1 MFELTQTLWAV
12 ALVAFPVGLF
22 IGVGLMV
29 WRAGGL
35 PTTEGMEYL
44 RTLDEVVRHDRDRT
58 EKLERRAD
66 ATDAH
71 LRALGCD
78 IQPVGKVVV
87 LRGGG

>member
-35 PTTEGMEYL
+35 PVPETMALLDTMVNEHE
-44 RTLDEVVRHDRDRT
+44 RTRDRVAA
-58 EKLERRAD
+58 LEQRVK
-66 ATDAH
+66 
-71 LRALGCD
+71 ALDG
-78 IQPVGKVVV
+78 VSV
-87 LRGGG
+87 LRGQR

>member
-35 PTTEGMEYL
+35 PVPETMQLLDTMVNEHE
-44 RTLDEVVRHDRDRT
+44 RTRNRVAALEQRVKALDGVS
-58 EKLERRAD
+58 
-66 ATDAH
+66 
-71 LRALGCD
+71 
-78 IQPVGKVVV
+78 V
-87 LRGGG
+87 LRGQR

>member
-35 PTTEGMEYL
+35 PVPETMALLNTMVTEHE
-44 RTLDEVVRHDRDRT
+44 RTRDRVAA
-58 EKLERRAD
+58 LEQRLKAMD
-66 ATDAH
+66 
-71 LRALGCD
+71 G
-78 IQPVGKVVV
+78 VSVF
-87 LRGGG
+87 RGHR